1 MYGLPHCP
9 GVDYSLCEYIRELL
23 DYGAYFSYIQNTL
36 VRSSSPPLRSCAMCA
51 ARAMVRP
58 FSLKSVWHWNQ
69 VQAQYWQ
76 DPLDQAAYLAGNIF
90 LPDINNALPTKNNTY
105 KANLASLNA
114 FVMVK
119 FTQVRAHT
127 QRIN

>member
-1 MYGLPHCP
+1 VRWFRLLK
-9 GVDYSLCEYIRELL
+9 GVWPL
-23 DYGAYFSYIQNTL
+23 DQTA
-36 VRSSSPPLRSCAMCA
+36 
-51 ARAMVRP
+51 
-58 FSLKSVWHWNQ
+58 Q

-119 FTQVRAHT
+119 FTQVHAHCPNAA
-127 QRIN
+127 RIVFLYSYILIFTMFFYILLLYLLLRFILMFDLDCCLGFDGAAARE